1 MKKFLLLMLV
11 ILVLI
16 LFALS
21 IQAEE
26 VIKIG
31 AIAARTGNNA
41 ALGQWQRD
49 GAMLAVEEINAQ
61 GGVLGRKLEL
71 VLEDSQGVPAQ
82 AVSVLN
88 KLIYRDNV
96 DIVIGDIQSS
106 PSLAMLPVVKN
117 AGIPL
122 LVHGTSPKIT
132 KQGNEWVF
140 RTRPS
145 DTIKFG
151 SVARFVVRELGKD
164 KIAIFH
170 DSAEYGVGG
179 ADAVEEGLAKL
190 DVKPVVRE
198 QWTPGD
204 IDFSSQLLKIKNS
217 NAEVIILIGQMVDMG
232 LVMKQARQ
240 MNINTQFV
248 GGSGIENQ
256 TTIDA
261 SGGAA
266 EGVIFG
272 SGFISTS
279 NKPKII
285 TFVNKFEDKYGYSPN
300 AFCATGYDSIYLAAN
315 AIKKAGTTEK
325 NKVRD
330 ALRESEFDGI
340 EGTYKFDKYGEGLQE
355 VQFGIVKDGKPVAY
369 K

>member
-1 MKKFLLLMLV
+1 MRKLLLLTVVLV
-11 ILVLI
+11 
-16 LFALS
+16 LFALPV
-21 IQAEE
+21 QAEE

-61 GGVLGRKLEL
+61 GGILGRKLEL

-82 AVSVLN
+82 AVSALN
-88 KLIYRDNV
+88 KLIYRDKV

-106 PSLAMLPVVKN
+106 PSLAMLPVVEK

-140 RTRPS
+140 RTRPN
-145 DTIKFG
+145 DTVKFG

-179 ADAVEEGLAKL
+179 ADAAGEALANI

-217 NAEVIILIGQMVDMG
+217 NVEVIILIGQMVDMG
-232 LVMKQARQ
+232 LIMKQARQ
-240 MNINTQFV
+240 MDINTQFV
-248 GGSGIENQ
+248 GGAGIEDQ
-256 TTIDA
+256 TTVDA

-279 NKPKII
+279 DDPQIEI
-285 TFVNKFEDKYGYSPN
+285 FVEKFEGKYGYSPS
-300 AFCATGYDSIYLAAN
+300 AFAATGYDSIYLAAN
-315 AIKKAGTTEK
+315 AITKAGTVEK
-325 NKVRD
+325 DKVRD

-340 EGTYKFDKYGEGLQE
+340 EGTYKFDEYGEGLHE
-355 VQFGIVKDGKPVAY
+355 VQFGIVKDGKPVSY
-369 K
+369 KKE